1 MERVGHLRLILYSGR
16 RVVIAT
22 ISIVEAHCAIRGLQV
37 TEIRNRYVSVL
48 IHLIKG
54 LTDGITAPNISSQ
67 TRVPQHQYVYER
79 SAIGSTRSRLDVA
92 AACFVQS

>member
-1 MERVGHLRLILYSGR
+1 M
-16 RVVIAT
+16 VIAT

-54 LTDGITAPNISSQ
+54 LTDGIL
-67 TRVPQHQYVYER
+67 QHLKFR
-79 SAIGSTRSRLDVA
+79 RNHAFPRTSAFMDV
-92 AACFVQS
+92 QL

>member
-54 LTDGITAPNISSQ
+54 LTDGITAPKISSQ
-67 TRVPQHQYVYER
+67 PRVPQDQCVHGR
-79 SAIGSTRSRLDVA
+79 SAIGSTRSRLDVPA
-92 AACFVQS
+92 ARFVQS